1 MNKYEFKKQEGF
13 CLLNYFNAHM
23 PSSDK
28 ISQKT
33 FLKDQTCIK
42 AYLKTVPTGSNKEI
56 FERIYHL
63 EFLGSFYKIIQFN
76 LVHPASIAPVERS
89 FYFMSLIESE

>member
-33 FLKDQTCIK
+33 FLKDQT
-42 AYLKTVPTGSNKEI
+42 
-56 FERIYHL
+56 
-63 EFLGSFYKIIQFN
+63 
-76 LVHPASIAPVERS
+76 
-89 FYFMSLIESE
+89 